1 VSSLCYQE
9 TCEKSSPMSS
19 HLEVETFDADAEVGV
34 EKTVPASH
42 NRKVDL
48 EKGAVVPQEEA
59 INRSIVVT
67 DLESYPGSDTTQK
80 LDAAIDLHKIF
91 IVSKSNCPFCRDVKD
106 LLVNQLGATIHSVEI
121 NEHPLG
127 SKIFAL
133 AKAKTGKTTVPQV
146 FIKGDFVGGCDD
158 LKALHH
164 KGALEQ
170 KLKGIVS
177 QSRAVGTDTLET
189 AHLIPVERSL
199 AMNPPLW
206 FPNVVNNYVIRVV
219 GFQVCTL
226 SVLSAVYY
234 DEVWAHWVAAFVL
247 VDFCLRFSAGSS
259 ASPLGMIATLVTSP
273 FRPQFRPGPPK
284 QFASFC
290 GIMFSGLGTIFYF
303 LDFQYHEYLGLAFM
317 AGLAGASGLEWSL
330 DFCLG
335 CKFFAIGIYLGL
347 IPDYVYR
354 VYTSSLQ
361 ETNDSWDYMFLD
373 SNAPHPET
381 VNTYVSQ
388 HISLPQF

>member
-1 VSSLCYQE
+1 
-9 TCEKSSPMSS
+9 MSS
-19 HLEVETFDADAEVGV
+19 HLEVESFDVDTDIGV
-34 EKTVPASH
+34 EQTMAGSG

-48 EKGAVVPQEEA
+48 EKGVVVPQEEA
-59 INRSIVVT
+59 ILDDGNKTRSIVVT
-67 DLESYPGSDTTQK
+67 DLESYPGSDIAQK
-80 LDAAIDLHKIF
+80 LDAAIDQHSIF

-106 LLVNQLGATIHSVEI
+106 LLMNQLGATIHSIEI
-121 NEHPLG
+121 NEHPQG

-133 AKAKTGKTTVPQV
+133 AKTKTGKTTVPQV
-146 FIKGDFVGGCDD
+146 FIKGEFVGGCDD

-164 KGALEQ
+164 KGGLEQ

-199 AMNPPLW
+199 AMNPPFL
-206 FPNVVNNYVIRVV
+206 FPNVVNNYVVRVV
-219 GFQVCTL
+219 GFQVCAL
-226 SVLSAVYY
+226 SVLSAVFHN
-234 DEVWAHWVAAFVL
+234 EVWAHWVAAFVL
-247 VDFCLRFSAGSS
+247 VDFCLRFLAGSS

-303 LDFQYHEYLGLAFM
+303 LDFRYHEYVGLAFM

-335 CKFFAIGIYLGL
+335 CKFFSIGIYLGL

-373 SNAPHPET
+373 SDAPRPET
-381 VNTYVSQ
+381 VNT
-388 HISLPQF
+388 